1 MRRIV
6 SLFLCALVVCAVV
19 SPVQAQSERRGASGG
34 PLPRFAIVKPD
45 RARMRVGP
53 GFNYATKWIYQR
65 PGLPV
70 EIIEEYAVWRQVRDA
85 DGTEGWMH
93 VSVLSSVR
101 NAMVAP
107 WLRGNGSD
115 APDYLDLKAN
125 ADDSARDIANI
136 EPGVIVHLDEMRRH
150 MVRTRGQGRVRIHA
164 PERPLGRLSQRS
176 VPLER
181 LRLPAWSSAPYN

>member
-6 SLFLCALVVCAVV
+6 SLVLSVLVVLAAVMPV
-19 SPVQAQSERRGASGG
+19 SPVQAQSERRGASGA
-34 PLPRFAIVKPD
+34 PLPRFAIIKPD

-107 WLRGNGSD
+107 WLRGNS
-115 APDYLDLKAN
+115 AEETYLDVKASGN
-125 ADDSARDIANI
+125 DSARDVARL
-136 EPGVIVHLDEMRRH
+136 EPGVIVHLSECDGTWCE
-150 MVRTRGQGRVRIHA
+150 
-164 PERPLGRLSQRS
+164 
-176 VPLER
+176 LEVKGVSGYMHQNDLWGVYPNEVFR
-181 LRLPAWSSAPYN
+181 

>member
-6 SLFLCALVVCAVV
+6 SLFLCALFVFAVVSPV
-19 SPVQAQSERRGASGG
+19 SPVQAQSERRGASGA
-34 PLPRFAIVKPD
+34 PLPRFAIIKPD

-107 WLRGNGSD
+107 WLRGNSAEED
-115 APDYLDLKAN
+115 NYLAVKASAN
-125 ADDSARDIANI
+125 DSARNAASI
-136 EPGVIVHLDEMRRH
+136 EPGVIVHLEECDGTWCE
-150 MVRTRGQGRVRIHA
+150 
-164 PERPLGRLSQRS
+164 
-176 VPLER
+176 LEVKGVSGYMHQNDLWGVYPNEVFR
-181 LRLPAWSSAPYN
+181 